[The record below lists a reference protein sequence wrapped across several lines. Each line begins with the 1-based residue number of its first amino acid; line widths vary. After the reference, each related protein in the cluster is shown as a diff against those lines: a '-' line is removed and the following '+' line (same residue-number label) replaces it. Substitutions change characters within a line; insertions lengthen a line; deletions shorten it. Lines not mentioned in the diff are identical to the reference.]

1 MQVILARSRG
11 SLLDTLRQDT
21 LSLTVARKRSA
32 GTAIEA
38 FRVVELEVE
47 EVHLFGLL
55 KALLRLA

>member
-1 MQVILARSRG
+1 MILARSRG
-11 SLLDTLRQDT
+11 SLLDMLRRDT

-47 EVHLFGLL
+47 EVHLFGSF
-55 KALLRLA
+55 KALLRLG

>member
-21 LSLTVARKRSA
+21 LALTVARKRSA

-47 EVHLFGLL
+47 EVHLFGSF
-55 KALLRLA
+55 KALLRLC

>member
-38 FRVVELEVE
+38 FRVVELDVE
-47 EVHLFGLL
+47 EVHLFTL
-55 KALLRLA
+55 

>member
-38 FRVVELEVE
+38 FRVVELDVE
-47 EVHLFGLL
+47 EVHLFTLY
-55 KALLRLA
+55 KAR